1 MYSKI
6 DIFEGNRKMRKIR
19 ISVSF
24 TVILCLTNLFV
35 LSLSSGISN
44 LSSDEN
50 TYFPDDEWRKS
61 SPEEQNMSSNKLTNW
76 YQTLT
81 LQRTGMDSV
90 HIIRNGYLVY
100 EKYFEYYNHSNLHQM
115 WSTTKSITSILIG
128 IANASGFITN
138 LDEPVLDIF
147 SERTFLNVDSR
158 KQALTIRHLLK
169 MRTGLQWN
177 GEDVNYLN
185 GTINSDDYALL
196 TNLSDTNF
204 DNWMP
209 NPEFNSRQM
218 VLSSDW
224 VQFVLD
230 KPMIADPGTT
240 YYYHSGASHLLSAI
254 IERKTGV
261 NTEVFAKQYLFNPLG
276 ITDYLWFND
285 SMNISM
291 GGFGLWLQPFDMTKI
306 GYLFLNNGNWN
317 GSQVVPSAWVEEST
331 QDYSYP
337 IGYGYQWWI
346 SGTHKYYL
354 TRGLGGQIIIVKPD
368 KDLVAVITASEYP
381 DNNIWFTFD
390 LYVLKAFIDTTTAS
404 SSTSTTTSS
413 AQATSYSSML
423 LILGF
428 VCLISTKRRRM

>member
-1 MYSKI
+1 
-6 DIFEGNRKMRKIR
+6 
-19 ISVSF
+19 
-24 TVILCLTNLFV
+24 
-35 LSLSSGISN
+35 
-44 LSSDEN
+44 
-50 TYFPDDEWRKS
+50 
-61 SPEEQNMSSNKLTNW
+61 
-76 YQTLT
+76 
-81 LQRTGMDSV
+81 
-90 HIIRNGYLVY
+90 
-100 EKYFEYYNHSNLHQM
+100 M

-128 IANASGFITN
+128 IANASGIITN

-147 SERTFLNVDSR
+147 SERTFLNVDTR

-185 GTINSDDYALL
+185 GTINSNDYALL

-230 KPMIADPGTT
+230 KPMVADPGTT

-254 IERKTGV
+254 IERKTGL

-291 GGFGLWLQPFDMTKI
+291 GSFGLWLQPFDMTKI

-317 GSQVVPSAWVEEST
+317 GSQVVPSAWVEDST

-337 IGYGYQWWI
+337 LGYGYQWWI

-381 DNNIWFTFD
+381 SNNIWSMFD
-390 LYVLKAFIDTTTAS
+390 NYVLKAFIEDITTTGS
-404 SSTSTTTSS
+404 STTTTSTT
-413 AQATSYSSML
+413 QATSYSSML

-428 VCLISTKRRRM
+428 ACLITTKRRRM